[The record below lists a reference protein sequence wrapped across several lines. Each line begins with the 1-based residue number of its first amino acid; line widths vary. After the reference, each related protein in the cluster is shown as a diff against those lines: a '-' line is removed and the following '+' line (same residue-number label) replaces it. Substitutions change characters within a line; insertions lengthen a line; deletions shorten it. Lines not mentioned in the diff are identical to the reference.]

1 MTAVERPPEAI
12 TGPHRRATPVIRLTS
27 RAQRAFE
34 GDFRWTRARLTR
46 DVSPDERP
54 RTVPRALRVAHNL
67 RAAVTCEVIDGTRG
81 GADGER
87 VAHHDR
93 KELHPLGLTPKI
105 INLGEWRGHLLRRL
119 RGQVLMSGD
128 PAVSDPYDEL
138 VVYCDLPVADLGMPG
153 PGDIVVPLRIRH
165 GDLELSF
172 VSTVAMFET
181 PMDVTMSELALELFF
196 PADETTAEA
205 LRAAQVD
212 R

>member
-1 MTAVERPPEAI
+1 
-12 TGPHRRATPVIRLTS
+12 
-27 RAQRAFE
+27 
-34 GDFRWTRARLTR
+34 
-46 DVSPDERP
+46 
-54 RTVPRALRVAHNL
+54 
-67 RAAVTCEVIDGTRG
+67 
-81 GADGER
+81 
-87 VAHHDR
+87 
-93 KELHPLGLTPKI
+93 
-105 INLGEWRGHLLRRL
+105 
-119 RGQVLMSGD
+119 MSGD

-172 VSTVAMFET
+172 VSPVAMFET